1 MLSASLL
8 ASLAPDLASVVPSSV
23 SVVAASVLPD
33 LSGWSYWQVTVL
45 RVAAGIAATLLVA
58 GTLVYV
64 HLFKMVS
71 FMQSRLGPMEA
82 GPYGSLQLLAE
93 VGKFLQKEDIIPKR
107 ADRFVFCAAPFVVIV
122 STFLLVV
129 VVPGGPGAW
138 FISSELGIYLAMA
151 VSSVS
156 VIGILMAGWG
166 SASKYSLLGGLRAT
180 GQLIAYELPLI
191 LAVVGVVI
199 QAGSMNLQS
208 IVMAQAEGE
217 IFGWGAI
224 GNPFILTQFVGFV
237 VFMVAMQAELTQ
249 TPFDMP
255 VAESELVTG
264 YMTEYSGLR
273 FLLFFI
279 GEFATAGVFSAI
291 AAVMFLG
298 GWYVPGLDDLF
309 NVIAAQVAELFGGS
323 FQAVSFNDF
332 FNVAG
337 PFVLVGKI
345 VLLSFLIFWF
355 RFTFPRFREDQ
366 LQRLAWKYLVPI
378 ALGNIVVTG
387 VLKVVF

>member
-1 MLSASLL
+1 MTGTVVLGEL
-8 ASLAPDLASVVPSSV
+8 AWWQQTSIRVVV
-23 SVVAASVLPD
+23 GLVAVLIP
-33 LSGWSYWQVTVL
+33 
-45 RVAAGIAATLLVA
+45 A
-58 GTLVYV
+58 GTLVYL
-64 HLFKMVS
+64 HLFKLVS

-93 VGKFLQKEDIIPKR
+93 VGKFTQKEDIVPRR
-107 ADRFVFCAAPFVVIV
+107 ADRFVFKAAPFVVLV

-129 VVPGGPGAW
+129 VLPGGPDAF
-138 FISSELGIYLAMA
+138 FIDNDLGIYLALA

-166 SASKYSLLGGLRAT
+166 SASKYSLMGGLRAT

-199 QAGSMNLQS
+199 QAETMNMQS
-208 IVMAQAEGE
+208 IVLAQAEGE
-217 IFGWGAI
+217 IFGWGGI
-224 GNPFILTQFVGFV
+224 GNPFVITQFVGFA
-237 VFMVAMQAELTQ
+237 VFMIAMQAELTQ

-291 AAVMFLG
+291 AAVLFLG
-298 GWYVPGLDDLF
+298 GWYVPGLDPADNLF
-309 NVIAAQVAELFGGS
+309 NVL
-323 FQAVSFNDF
+323 
-332 FNVAG
+332 G
-337 PFVLVGKI
+337 PVVLMVKI
-345 VLLSFLIFWF
+345 VGLSFLIFWF

-366 LQRLAWKYLVPI
+366 LQRLAWKFLIPI
-378 ALGNIVVTG
+378 ALANIVVTG
-387 VLKVVF
+387 ILKVLI